1 MLKKLRWRFVMA
13 AMAAITAVVL
23 ALALGVNL
31 WSRHI
36 TTQRQDD
43 ILARLMERELKAAE
57 KGPDG
62 ARDSQDPPPGSLPG
76 QSAQP
81 DQAPGHPQKDKGYSL
96 PGEMAMPGP
105 FGGHS
110 REFGYMLRYF
120 VVRCDLSG
128 SATDISREF
137 IASVDEQEAR
147 HWGETVVQSGRAAG
161 YLNGYRYRQQMT
173 MEGSVVLFLNS
184 EREIQSMRTLLLVSS
199 VMAVV
204 SLLVVFALVVLFSKR
219 AIAPYVRNIETQKRF
234 ITDAGH
240 ELKTPLTAISASA
253 DVLAMDLPGDEWV
266 ASIQSECA
274 RMSRLV
280 GDLVTLSRLDE
291 EQPFPERADFSLSE
305 AVWEIAEPMES
316 LARAKGKDYHQT
328 IADGLVCHGDR
339 SAIQQMVSIL
349 LDNAIKYT
357 PPGGT
362 IRLCVDRAKGK
373 NQVQVFN
380 TCDLRG
386 VEVQRLFDRFYRP
399 DAARATHTGG
409 TGIGLSIAQATAQ
422 AHGGAITARAQDGGL
437 LLTVRL

>member
-1 MLKKLRWRFVMA
+1 MLKKMRWRFILA

-43 ILARLMERELKAAE
+43 ILAHLMERELNGDGTG
-57 KGPDG
+57 GPDTAQDDRG
-62 ARDSQDPPPGSLPG
+62 KPPAR
-76 QSAQP
+76 P
-81 DQAPGHPQKDKGYSL
+81 DQADQAPDHPQKDKGYSL

-120 VVRCDLSG
+120 VVRCDS
-128 SATDISREF
+128 SNTATEVSREF

-147 HWGETVVQSGRAAG
+147 RWGEAVVKSGHTAG
-161 YLNGYRYRQQMT
+161 YLNGYRYRRQTT

-184 EREIQSMRTLLLVSS
+184 EREIQSMRTLLLVSA

-204 SLLVVFALVVLFSKR
+204 SLLVVFALVVLFSRR

-253 DVLAMDLPGDEWV
+253 DVLAMDLPEDEWV
-266 ASIQSECA
+266 ANIQSECA

-291 EQPFPERADFSLSE
+291 ERPFPDRTDFSLSE
-305 AVWEIAEPMES
+305 AVWEIAEPMQS
-316 LARAKGKDYHQT
+316 LARAKGKDYHQA
-328 IADGLVCHGDR
+328 IDDGLICHGDR
-339 SAIQQMVSIL
+339 AAIQQLVSIL
-349 LDNAIKYT
+349 LDNALKYT
-357 PPGGT
+357 PSGGA
-362 IRLCVDRAKGK
+362 IRLNVGKVKGK

-380 TCDLRG
+380 TCDLQG

-399 DAARATHTGG
+399 DAARSSHTGG
-409 TGIGLSIAQATAQ
+409 TGIGLSIAKATAQ
-422 AHGGAITARAQDGGL
+422 AHGGDITAQAQDGGL
-437 LLTVRL
+437 LFTVRL